1 MEQTCTH
8 LRIDIV
14 RAGNYYHHLIMMA
27 TNLTDKQHDTTV
39 QPLAA
44 Y

>member
-1 MEQTCTH
+1 MGQTFAR
-8 LRIDIV
+8 LSIDIV

-39 QPLAA
+39 QQLAA